1 MLCLSKIVSS
11 EQISFHFQLKIKSQD
26 KFNMHYDV
34 PYKTK
39 QFFFVLIKLSIVVG
53 AFYFIYSKLS
63 ENENLQFNEFIAFL
77 KENDTF
83 SSKNIVF
90 LLILTTFNWF
100 FEILKW
106 QHLVKTIKRISFRDA
121 LEQSLGGLTASLI
134 TPNRIGDYGAKAVYY
149 AKQFRTKIV
158 LLNLLGNMAQMTIT
172 TIFGVIGFIIFVNR
186 YQIDINYYRVFKF
199 GLILLIISL
208 FTVLGVKQQ
217 RYKIRGFSFNR
228 VFGFIKKMSS
238 ETHVINLTL
247 SLMRYLIFSFQF
259 YYLLTI
265 FGVDVEYN
273 KAMVVITSMYFLASI
288 VPSIAI
294 FDVIVKGSVA
304 VFLFNYVAVNELT
317 ILSIIMLM
325 WLLNFVTPSLFGSY
339 FVLNFKLP
347 QPKE

>member
-1 MLCLSKIVSS
+1 
-11 EQISFHFQLKIKSQD
+11 
-26 KFNMHYDV
+26 MHYNV

-53 AFYFIYSKLS
+53 AFYFIYCKLS

-83 SSKNIVF
+83 SLKSIVF
-90 LLILTTFNWF
+90 LLILSIFNWF

-106 QHLVKTIKRISFRDA
+106 QNLVKTIKQISFRDA

-149 AKQFRTKIV
+149 AKQFRTRIV

-186 YQIDINYYRVFKF
+186 YQIDVNYYRVVKF
-199 GLILLIISL
+199 GLILLMVSL
-208 FTVLGVKQQ
+208 FAVLGVKQK
-217 RYKIRGFSFNR
+217 RYKIKGFSFER
-228 VFGFIKKMSS
+228 ILTFIKKLTSK
-238 ETHVINLTL
+238 THTINLSL
-247 SLMRYLIFSFQF
+247 SLIRYLIFSFQF
-259 YYLLTI
+259 YYLLTM
-265 FGVDVEYN
+265 FGVDVEYT

-288 VPSIAI
+288 VPSISI
-294 FDVIVKGSVA
+294 FDVIIKGSVA
-304 VFLFNYVAVNELT
+304 VFLFGYVEVNELT
-317 ILSIIMLM
+317 VLSIITLT
-325 WLLNFVTPSLFGSY
+325 WLLNFVIPSLFGSY

-347 QPKE
+347 HSEA